1 MEIILTC
8 LLHKWPG
15 LLRILGMSPIL
26 SEIAAEK
33 SKSLEDLIEEAEAF
47 LRDEKPTQ
55 EEKNKANLPQLWGTR
70 WVL

>member
-1 MEIILTC
+1 M
-8 LLHKWPG
+8 
-15 LLRILGMSPIL
+15 RPIL

-55 EEKNKANLPQLWGTR
+55 RRKKTR
-70 WVL
+70 RICPSYGAQGGYFSMSTCD

>member
-1 MEIILTC
+1 M
-8 LLHKWPG
+8 
-15 LLRILGMSPIL
+15 RPIL

-55 EEKNKANLPQLWGTR
+55 RRKKKANLPQLWGTR

>member
-1 MEIILTC
+1 
-8 LLHKWPG
+8 
-15 LLRILGMSPIL
+15 MSPIL